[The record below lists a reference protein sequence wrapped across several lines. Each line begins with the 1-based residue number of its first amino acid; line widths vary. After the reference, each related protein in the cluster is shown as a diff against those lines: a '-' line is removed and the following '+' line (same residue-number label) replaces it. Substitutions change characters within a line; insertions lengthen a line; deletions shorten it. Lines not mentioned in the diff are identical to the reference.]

1 MLIKKWIKRTM
12 FWMKY
17 GPGIT
22 TQTKINNLYYL
33 IAPTFRNINRL
44 FALSLKKGV
53 IDPTRYSLKNITCHK
68 RKSKILMH

>member
-1 MLIKKWIKRTM
+1 M

-17 GPGIT
+17 RPGIT
-22 TQTKINNLYYL
+22 TQTKINNLDYL

-44 FALSLKKGV
+44 FELSFRKG
-53 IDPTRYSLKNITCHK
+53 DNGPTRYSLKNITCHE